1 MTERFLKKPL
11 AGNYVRRQYAF
22 MLIASWQRDVE
33 TGAETVQ
40 PRFRTA
46 EATVQTD
53 ANTETGE
60 AEIAPRAE
68 LPDLH
73 VDPGDFADVLD
84 AGADPVTGAD
94 LSSVSTAG
102 VLALMKR
109 LYVSTV
115 EANA

>member
-1 MTERFLKKPL
+1 MTERFIEREL
-11 AGNYVRRQYAF
+11 APNLVRRQYAF

-46 EATVQTD
+46 EATLQTD
-53 ANTETGE
+53 ADTETGE

-73 VDPGDFADVLD
+73 VSPGNLDDVLD
-84 AGADPVTGAD
+84 VGIDPVTGEQITI
-94 LSSVSTAG
+94 STAG
-102 VLALMKR
+102 ILKSMKR
-109 LYVSTV
+109 LYESTV